1 MSMVWVMRRVMDDWN
16 CVSCSTRLSQS
27 PVTLEY
33 EDTGLSNVT
42 INLKYSSEMTDA
54 TINI

>member
-1 MSMVWVMRRVMDDWN
+1 MDDWN

-42 INLKYSSEMTDA
+42 IDFKYSSEMTGA

>member
-16 CVSCSTRLSQS
+16 CVSCSTRLSQL

-33 EDTGLSNVT
+33 EGTGLSNVT

>member
-1 MSMVWVMRRVMDDWN
+1 MDDWN
-16 CVSCSTRLSQS
+16 CVSCFTRLSQS

-42 INLKYSSEMTDA
+42 IDFNYSSEMTDA